1 MVEQYKTVLVLVG
14 VVVLIVAIGYLL
26 FQFAMSFFAGG
37 RPDPSTLATPV
48 APVVAPSPPGIG
60 SPVPGGSPSPAP
72 GGGTVI
78 QPGASPSPA
87 AAAPGVKLKVVNT
100 EGQGANM
107 RQRPST
113 AAPIV
118 RTLPEGT
125 SVEAI
130 GDPTTAEGRTWRN
143 VRDPNGA
150 TGWIATDLLA
160 PE

>member
-1 MVEQYKTVLVLVG
+1 
-14 VVVLIVAIGYLL
+14 
-26 FQFAMSFFAGG
+26 
-37 RPDPSTLATPV
+37 
-48 APVVAPSPPGIG
+48 VAPSPPGIG

-78 QPGASPSPA
+78 QPGASPSPGA
-87 AAAPGVKLKVVNT
+87 ATAAGVKLKVVNT

-113 AAPIV
+113 TAPIV

-130 GDPTTAEGRTWRN
+130 GDPTTAEGRAWRN

-150 TGWIATDLLA
+150 TGWVATDLLA